1 MATVNPLRAADVRQ
15 RNEKIVLRLVY
26 SSRERGLSQSEVV
39 QATGL
44 KPPTIFRIFSFL
56 EEAGYI
62 EPVERALPVQ
72 GDDEVRQE
80 RKGRRPQAY
89 IARKE
94 TFYSIGVEF
103 WVERV
108 SLGIFDFLGNSVYST
123 MVPLTREEDA
133 EAVVG
138 LISRLVEDAIA
149 SLHLA
154 KDSIL
159 GLGLGAP
166 GQVSVGI
173 REVVYYPRIPGMKD
187 FPIAAR
193 LEESL
198 GIPVSIHNN
207 CSIIAQSEFRY
218 GGLGDEDSMFMFLL
232 RAWVNGA
239 FVDGGRVFL
248 SPRGTTIEMGH
259 ISIDYDGPP
268 CVCGAKGCL
277 EAYMTALDKG
287 DLGEGRWLFEGLGDL
302 ALGCAACVSDGQ
314 GGMMDGSEALDL
326 AARYL
331 ASAVQTVSRL
341 FRPSSFLFVAY
352 SAALA
357 NELARRV
364 GEVLAAAPS
373 SFDEVRPRF
382 IGRAYDP
389 SLAQKGA
396 ADLVVDAFLS

>member
-1 MATVNPLRAADVRQ
+1 MAAVSPLRAADVRQ
-15 RNEKIVLRLVY
+15 RNEKIVLRLIH

-39 QATGL
+39 LATGL
-44 KPPTIFRIFSFL
+44 KPPTIFRIFSYL

-62 EPVERALPVQ
+62 MAVERPLPAQ
-72 GDDEVRQE
+72 GEEEVRQE

-89 IARKE
+89 VARKE
-94 TFYSIGVEF
+94 TFYSLGVEF

-108 SLGIFDFLGNSVYST
+108 SLGVFDFQGNSVYST
-123 MVPLTREEDA
+123 MVPLTRKEDA
-133 EAVVG
+133 EAVTD
-138 LISRLVEDAIA
+138 LIARLVEEAIA

-154 KDSIL
+154 LESIL

-166 GQVSVGI
+166 GQVSVGV

-193 LEESL
+193 LEARL
-198 GIPVSIHNN
+198 GLPVSIHNN
-207 CSIIAQSEFRY
+207 CSIIAQSQFRY

-232 RAWVNGA
+232 RAGVNGA
-239 FVDGGRVFL
+239 FVDGGKVFL

-268 CVCGAKGCL
+268 CVCGASGCL
-277 EAYMTALDKG
+277 EAYMTSLDKG

-302 ALGCAACVSDGQ
+302 LPSCESCVTDSQ
-314 GGMMDGSEALDL
+314 GRSLSGEEALTL

-341 FRPSSFLFVAY
+341 FRPSSFLFVAW
-352 SAALA
+352 SASLA
-357 NELARRV
+357 TELARRV

-373 SFDEVRPRF
+373 NFDEAQPRF
-382 IGRAYDP
+382 IGRAYDAE
-389 SLAQKGA
+389 LAQRGA
-396 ADLVVDAFLS
+396 ADLVVDAFLG